1 MADTRTADQKTIA
14 RLQSDL
20 RRVGDAFERKAAKA
34 DRLEKENVALR
45 MRLIRLRRFSGVRGV
60 SA

>member
-14 RLQSDL
+14 CLQSDL
-20 RRVGDAFERKAAKA
+20 QRVGDAFERKAAKA
-34 DRLEKENVALR
+34 DRLEKENLALR
-45 MRLIRLRRFSGVRGV
+45 LRLLRLRRFSGARGV